1 MPLKTITIK
10 KGNKTHRQSFKVSFN
25 LDNLVENMSRLHLA
39 NLCRDRSLSLWPI
52 RALSVKSLCACLT
65 YLGPVMEPYNIAL
78 KVTHEISVPKLEPG
92 GGLFSEIF
100 QPNKA
105 NPTALGSTIKKIIIQ
120 NRRMRKKMTILLY
133 FAQIFQVQLF
143 LFFPYH
149 VSVAKETKTPSLDD
163 CSSMFSWENRKENNS
178 QLSTCLLSP
187 VYFNISVMV
196 IDSQM
201 PSAFV
206 QLTIYVIMVRL
217 TLNILGAKGKNFV
230 YNL

>member
-1 MPLKTITIK
+1 MESEVQNYGNLPIITCLLRRKFTQTQDFYSYSLTPNSVIFLLRQILYKTADCPPASTPHTCSQRHLKPLTLQ

-39 NLCRDRSLSLWPI
+39 NMCRDRSLSLWPI

-105 NPTALGSTIKKIIIQ
+105 NPTVLSSTIKKIIIQ

-133 FAQIFQVQLF
+133 FA
-143 LFFPYH
+143 
-149 VSVAKETKTPSLDD
+149 
-163 CSSMFSWENRKENNS
+163 
-178 QLSTCLLSP
+178 
-187 VYFNISVMV
+187 
-196 IDSQM
+196 
-201 PSAFV
+201 
-206 QLTIYVIMVRL
+206 
-217 TLNILGAKGKNFV
+217 
-230 YNL
+230 

>member
-1 MPLKTITIK
+1 MESEVQNYGNLPIITCLLRRKFTQTQDFYSYSLTPNSVIFLLRQILYKTAQWHSALNTHKCSQMPLKTITIK

-39 NLCRDRSLSLWPI
+39 NMCRDRSLSLWPI

-105 NPTALGSTIKKIIIQ
+105 NPTALGSTIKKNNNPKQ
-120 NRRMRKKMTILLY
+120 
-133 FAQIFQVQLF
+133 
-143 LFFPYH
+143 
-149 VSVAKETKTPSLDD
+149 EDEE
-163 CSSMFSWENRKENNS
+163 ENDN
-178 QLSTCLLSP
+178 
-187 VYFNISVMV
+187 
-196 IDSQM
+196 
-201 PSAFV
+201 
-206 QLTIYVIMVRL
+206 LTIFCLDISSLVV
-217 TLNILGAKGKNFV
+217 FV
-230 YNL
+230 FPISCFSGQRNKDTFTG

>member
-1 MPLKTITIK
+1 
-10 KGNKTHRQSFKVSFN
+10 
-25 LDNLVENMSRLHLA
+25 
-39 NLCRDRSLSLWPI
+39 
-52 RALSVKSLCACLT
+52 
-65 YLGPVMEPYNIAL
+65 
-78 KVTHEISVPKLEPG
+78 
-92 GGLFSEIF
+92 
-100 QPNKA
+100 
-105 NPTALGSTIKKIIIQ
+105 
-120 NRRMRKKMTILLY
+120 MTILLY

-163 CSSMFSWENRKENNS
+163 CSSMFSWENQKENNS

-217 TLNILGAKGKNFV
+217 TLNILGAKGAHTLSVKILCITYNHPPYIHSSSISNNLWIMCCSISYSKKKKNAYVWISRVQAHVVQGSAV
-230 YNL
+230 YFLLDWSQVFYIQPDYIRERSG